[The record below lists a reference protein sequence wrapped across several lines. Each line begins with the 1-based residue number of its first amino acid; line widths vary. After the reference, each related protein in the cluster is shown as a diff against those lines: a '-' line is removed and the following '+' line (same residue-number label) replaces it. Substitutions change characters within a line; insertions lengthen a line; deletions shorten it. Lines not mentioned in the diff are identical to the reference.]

1 MLVTLFAQHISHSH
15 PKSLESYENQYE
27 KLKKIGLGVIDKS
40 EIAQKLGQNGILQA
54 FLKNLFESTW
64 PSEVILLKRKFRFI
78 SQKPKL
84 ESNVE
89 T

>member
-54 FLKNLFESTW
+54 FPKSFFKLLGHLKMFYFKE
-64 PSEVILLKRKFRFI
+64 
-78 SQKPKL
+78 KL
-84 ESNVE
+84 G
-89 T
+89 

>member
-54 FLKNLFESTW
+54 CLRALFEST
-64 PSEVILLKRKFRFI
+64 
-78 SQKPKL
+78 
-84 ESNVE
+84 
-89 T
+89 

>member
-54 FLKNLFESTW
+54 FLKVIFKSTW
-64 PSEVILLKRKFRFI
+64 LSEDILL
-78 SQKPKL
+78 
-84 ESNVE
+84 
-89 T
+89 

>member
-27 KLKKIGLGVIDKS
+27 KLKKIGLGEIDKS

-54 FLKNLFESTW
+54 FPKVIFQTTWSSEDVLFQ
-64 PSEVILLKRKFRFI
+64 RKIGFI

>member
-40 EIAQKLGQNGILQA
+40 EIAQKLGQNGILQGC
-54 FLKNLFESTW
+54 FEVIFESTW
-64 PSEVILLKRKFRFI
+64 SSEDIVFMRNFEFI
-78 SQKPKL
+78 RQKTKL
-84 ESNVE
+84 ESKVE
-89 T
+89 M